1 LSIGCGNTIA
11 NGGVLAPDGL
21 VGCNML
27 CNGNHSEFCG
37 GSSRIDV
44 YDYNDSVNLPPW
56 TSTSGVVPPA
66 TSTAPP
72 STVGTSVAPT
82 TSLAAP
88 SQKLAVKPG
97 VGNYIFRGCYTEA
110 TNGRALSAASF
121 FDYTAMTLE
130 ECASDCAAYKYFGV
144 EYGGE
149 CWSTLQFLIS
159 LIFINLCH

>member
-1 LSIGCGNTIA
+1 
-11 NGGVLAPDGL
+11 
-21 VGCNML
+21 ML

-66 TSTAPP
+66 TSTAT
-72 STVGTSVAPT
+72 SVGTVVAS
-82 TSLAAP
+82 TSATAAP
-88 SQKLAVKPG
+88 AQTLAVKPD
-97 VGNYIFRGCYTEA
+97 VGNYIFQGCYTEA

-130 ECASDCAAYKYFGV
+130 ECAADCAAYKYFGV

-149 CWSTLQFLIS
+149 CWSNLQFLI
-159 LIFINLCH
+159 LFIFINLCN